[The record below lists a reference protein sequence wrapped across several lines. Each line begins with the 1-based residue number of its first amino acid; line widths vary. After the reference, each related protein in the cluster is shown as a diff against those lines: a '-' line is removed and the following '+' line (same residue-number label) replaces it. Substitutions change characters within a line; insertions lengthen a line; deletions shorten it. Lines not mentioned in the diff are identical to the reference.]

1 MAALAGGAATGMYA
15 GTGVQEG
22 KCPWRAIQR
31 AQSILHRCRNRALWS
46 RTSLSTH
53 AATCACRLP
62 SHWGGTAERG
72 GVLKPARLEADDY
85 PGPGG
90 EQTALLTS
98 LEDGPASGL
107 AKTTSVIDT
116 ITRQARF
123 ACRYLSLR
131 ILTIQSCIIA
141 PNPITTAGA
150 TLIGARTCIHVSFH
164 RICNE
169 RGRWSA
175 PLCKISF

>member
-1 MAALAGGAATGMYA
+1 MRGREFRRGNAR
-15 GTGVQEG
+15 GVRYSE
-22 KCPWRAIQR
+22 KN
-31 AQSILHRCRNRALWS
+31 RCRNRAPWG

-53 AATCACRLP
+53 AATLAGRLP
-62 SHWGGTAERG
+62 PRWGWHSGERRG
-72 GVLKPARLEADDY
+72 RANSQPDRCQQPSRTWRRKDSLAQVMRVVAHRARR
-85 PGPGG
+85 
-90 EQTALLTS
+90 
-98 LEDGPASGL
+98 
-107 AKTTSVIDT
+107 KTTSVIDT

-131 ILTIQSCIIA
+131 ILTIQSCIFA
-141 PNPITTAGA
+141 RNPITTAGA
-150 TLIGARTCIHVSFH
+150 TLIGARMCVHVTFH